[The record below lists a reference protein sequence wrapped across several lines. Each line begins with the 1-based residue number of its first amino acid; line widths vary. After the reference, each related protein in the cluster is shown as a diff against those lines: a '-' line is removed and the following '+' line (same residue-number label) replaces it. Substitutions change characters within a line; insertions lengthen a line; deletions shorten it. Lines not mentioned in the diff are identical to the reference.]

1 MEVGSSQDM
10 QLQVGLVLEL
20 ISPKIR
26 PFNGAFPLLSLVSLP
41 WLCCYAVLGFQN
53 HLDGVRETLYS

>member
-1 MEVGSSQDM
+1 M

-53 HLDGVRETLYS
+53 HLDGVRETLCS